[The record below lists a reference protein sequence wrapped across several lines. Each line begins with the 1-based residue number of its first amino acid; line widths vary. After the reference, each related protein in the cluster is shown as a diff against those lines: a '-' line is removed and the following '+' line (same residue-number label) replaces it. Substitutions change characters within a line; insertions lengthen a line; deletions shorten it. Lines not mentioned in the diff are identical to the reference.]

1 MAEIRDFMRLARLM
15 LLSWHRENDFCGS
28 KKMTNFSSI
37 AGGALW
43 AIVSILLV
51 SAALEPV
58 SVGSQIEMEIA
69 QSAAADAT
77 A

>member
-1 MAEIRDFMRLARLM
+1 
-15 LLSWHRENDFCGS
+15 
-28 KKMTNFSSI
+28 MTNFSSI

-43 AIVSILLV
+43 AIISILLV

-58 SVGSQIEMEIA
+58 SVGGQIEMEIA